1 MKNITKRICSAVVL
15 ILILVYLTHDTTT
28 TLARV
33 VVATLLS
40 LIIVWEYSRLFKSLF
55 YQVLF
60 PILFVSF
67 LLSAPYLTGLL
78 EKISNYFFVLLLF
91 TWVVILIRVLT
102 YKKKNIN
109 DFLIFIFGYL
119 TLLPFVGSLFTIL
132 IYPGIF
138 LYVVITVSIADSS
151 AYFVGRRVGK
161 TPLLPN
167 ISPGKTIEGFIG
179 SLIITPIISGLI
191 VYLFYGEIV
200 IGFLFIGLLLTLV
213 SVVGDLF
220 FSLLKRNKNIK
231 DSSNLIP
238 GHGGFIDLLDGTIAA
253 LPLLAFLSFKVS
265 YLSMVLFVISF

>member
-40 LIIVWEYSRLFKSLF
+40 LVIVWEYSRLFKSLF
-55 YQVLF
+55 YQLLF

-119 TLLPFVGSLFTIL
+119 TLLPFVGSLFTII
-132 IYPGIF
+132 IYPGIL
-138 LYVVITVSIADSS
+138 LYAVITVSIADSS

-179 SLIITPIISGLI
+179 SLVITPIISSLI
-191 VYLFYGEIV
+191 VYFFYGEIV
-200 IGFLFIGLLLTLV
+200 IGFLFIGFLSTIV

-238 GHGGFIDLLDGTIAA
+238 GHGGFIDLLDGTIAV

-265 YLSMVLFVISF
+265 YLSMVLFVMSF

>member
-1 MKNITKRICSAVVL
+1 MKNLTKRICSAAVL
-15 ILILVYLTHDTTT
+15 ILILVYLILDTTAT
-28 TLARV
+28 PIRV
-33 VVATLLS
+33 VVATLIS
-40 LIIVWEYSRLFKSLF
+40 LIIVWEYSRLFKSQF

-60 PILFVSF
+60 QILLISLVF
-67 LLSAPYLTGLL
+67 SAPYFTGLL
-78 EKISNYFFVLLLF
+78 ETISNYFFGFLVL
-91 TWVVILIRVLT
+91 TWLVILFRVLT

-109 DFLIFIFGYL
+109 DFLIFIIGYL
-119 TLLPFVGSLFTIL
+119 TLLPFVGALFTII
-132 IYPGIF
+132 IYPGIL
-138 LYVVITVSIADSS
+138 LYAVITVSIADSA

-179 SLIITPIISGLI
+179 SLIITPIISSLI
-191 VYLFYGEIV
+191 VYFFYGEIV
-200 IGFLFIGLLLTLV
+200 IGFLLVGFFVTLI

-238 GHGGFIDLLDGTIAA
+238 GHGGFIDLLDGTIAV

-265 YLSMVLFVISF
+265 YLSMVLFVMSF

>member
-1 MKNITKRICSAVVL
+1 VKNITKRICSAVVL

-161 TPLLPN
+161 TSLLPN
-167 ISPGKTIEGFIG
+167 ISPGKTIEGFVG
-179 SLIITPIISGLI
+179 SLIITPIISSLI
-191 VYLFYGEIV
+191 VYLFNGENV
-200 IGFLFIGLLLTLV
+200 IGFLFIGFFATLV
-213 SVVGDLF
+213 SVIGDIF

-238 GHGGFIDLLDGTIAA
+238 GHGGFIDLLDGTIAV

-265 YLSMVLFVISF
+265 YLSMVIFVMGF

>member
-1 MKNITKRICSAVVL
+1 MKNLTKRICSAAVL
-15 ILILVYLTHDTTT
+15 ITILVYLILDTTAT
-28 TLARV
+28 PIRV
-33 VVATLLS
+33 VVATLIS
-40 LIIVWEYSRLFKSLF
+40 LIIVWEYSRLFKSQF

-60 PILFVSF
+60 QILLISLVF
-67 LLSAPYLTGLL
+67 SAPYFTGLL
-78 EKISNYFFVLLLF
+78 ETISNYFFGFLVLTWLF
-91 TWVVILIRVLT
+91 ILFRVLT

-109 DFLIFIFGYL
+109 DFLIFIIGYL
-119 TLLPFVGSLFTIL
+119 TLLPFVGALFTII
-132 IYPGIF
+132 IYPGIL
-138 LYVVITVSIADSS
+138 LYAVITVSVADSA

-161 TPLLPN
+161 NPLLPN

-179 SLIITPIISGLI
+179 SLIITPIISSLI
-191 VYLFYGEIV
+191 VYFFYGEIV
-200 IGFLFIGLLLTLV
+200 IGFLLVGFFVTLI

>member
-119 TLLPFVGSLFTIL
+119 TLLPFVGSLFTII
-132 IYPGIF
+132 IYPGIL
-138 LYVVITVSIADSS
+138 LYAVITVSIADSS

-179 SLIITPIISGLI
+179 SLIITPIISSLI